1 MQAIEL
7 GRKEDNIARAT
18 AIMGRPEFIRNIGT
32 AAHIDHGKCM
42 TADSMVFVNGSWI
55 SAGELYS
62 IHASGTPVLDDGEQT
77 VYEAGGG
84 DYTLSLSTPSLSLG
98 RRRITHVWKIRNDS
112 PLLTVR
118 PSSGPS
124 VTVTPEHKF
133 LVLREGGIE
142 DIPSSLIRKGDLLL
156 APGSVQLN
164 DGEVRDESM
173 LPHPG
178 SGSQT
183 LVEKAARHLVAGGA
197 DELSAMAT
205 SLLMGDARRAG
216 ILTSLG
222 ERSVRAFVSA
232 LLSEAGSSGLSSIG
246 SSSLMTLS
254 LAMLRFGVR
263 LHGDSTD
270 ERALADDAYLLSEW
284 VRGGNAAQGGFA
296 PAISTESGPGLLS
309 LQASILEAG
318 LIAVPVDE
326 VSSSFEE
333 FVYDFS
339 VEETHNLLVNGL
351 IIHNTTL
358 SDNLIAGA
366 GMMSEDLAGKQLLL
380 DFDEQEQARGITINA
395 ANASMVESIEGN
407 DFLINL
413 IDTPG
418 HVDFGGDVT
427 RAMRAIDGVLI
438 LVDAVEQVM
447 PQTETVIR
455 QALKE
460 RVRPILFVNKV
471 DRLINELKVTPE
483 DMQKRFIAIIN
494 DVNKRIAAAAPEGL
508 KKLWGVKV
516 EDDTVLFGSAYNNWA
531 ISASYMK
538 KTAITFPDIYN
549 HLKNNDQKTLA
560 QKIPLHKVV
569 LEAVIKNH
577 PNPLEAQKLRI
588 PTIWKGDLESDVGK
602 ALVSVDPEGP
612 TIFMVTKIIIDPHAG
627 EVAVGR
633 LFSGTIRRG
642 QELYVS
648 GIAGTNRV
656 QTVSLA
662 VGADRIPVESVQ
674 AGNIAAVTGLKDAIA
689 GSTVASIEGV
699 EPFEKMVHYSEPVV
713 TVAIEAKQMKD
724 LPKLIEVLRSIAKA
738 DPSISVEINSET
750 GEHLLSGMG
759 ELHLDVTQYRII
771 NDYKTDINASKPIVV
786 YRESVEGRGGP
797 FEGKSPNKHNRFYVV
812 VEPLE
817 EAIVKAI
824 SEGEI
829 KVDGRI
835 KDSKALARK
844 LQDLGMERD
853 EARGVQMFHES
864 NVLIDYTKGIQ
875 YLFETMELCKQ
886 AFEEAM
892 RLGPLAQEKCMHV
905 KVKIVDAKLHEDSIH
920 RGPAQVIPATR
931 SAIYGAMAVAG
942 RMLYE
947 PVQRIYINVPPDVM
961 GDAIRELQQR
971 RGVIQDMRQDGE
983 NTVIEAMAPVA
994 EMFGFASAIRS
1005 ATQGRAL
1012 WSTENAGYEKVPKEI
1027 ADKVVPDIRKRKG
1040 LNPQPYEA
1048 SYYSD

>member
-1 MQAIEL
+1 M

-42 TADSMVFVNGSWI
+42 TAESMVFVNGNWI
-55 SAGELYS
+55 SAGALYDR
-62 IHASGTPVLDDGEQT
+62 HASGIPVLDDDEQT
-77 VYEAGGG
+77 VYTAGPGES
-84 DYTLSLSTPSLSLG
+84 TISLDIESMKLQ
-98 RRRITHVWKIRNDS
+98 RRNITHVWRLRNDS
-112 PLLTVR
+112 ALITIR
-118 PSSGPS
+118 PRLGQS

-133 LVLREGGIE
+133 IVFRDGGISE
-142 DIPSSLIRKGDLLL
+142 TPSSSIRVGDMLIVPSRVDLADGESAEEEFHALHGESAMKVIGDAARYSATGEGNSVAREAAAQLLGDQNGTGML
-156 APGSVQLN
+156 ARMGEGSIRHFLSTLN
-164 DGEVRDESM
+164 DSI
-173 LPHPG
+173 
-178 SGSQT
+178 SG
-183 LVEKAARHLVAGGA
+183 
-197 DELSAMAT
+197 D
-205 SLLMGDARRAG
+205 
-216 ILTSLG
+216 
-222 ERSVRAFVSA
+222 
-232 LLSEAGSSGLSSIG
+232 SSDIAPVQGYRTI
-246 SSSLMTLS
+246 S

-263 LHGDSTD
+263 LHCDAYD
-270 ERALADDAYLLSEW
+270 EQSVADDMYLLRSWASGAVEFDS
-284 VRGGNAAQGGFA
+284 VPLSLMNFKV
-296 PAISTESGPGLLS
+296 ESGQGQLLLTS
-309 LQASILEAG
+309 LEEAG
-318 LIAVPVDE
+318 LSAIPVE
-326 VSSSFEE
+326 SISSAFEDY
-333 FVYDFS
+333 VYDFS
-339 VEETHNLLVNGL
+339 VEGTHNLLVNGF

-366 GMMSEDLAGKQLLL
+366 GMMSEELAGKQLLL

-395 ANASMVESIEGN
+395 ANASMVESIGGK
-407 DFLINL
+407 DYLINL

-455 QALKE
+455 QALRE
-460 RVRPILFVNKV
+460 RVRPILFINKV

-483 DMQKRFIAIIN
+483 DMQRRFVSIIN

-538 KTAITFPDIYN
+538 KSAITFADIYT
-549 HLKNNDQKTLA
+549 HLKNGEQKMLA

-577 PNPLEAQKLRI
+577 PNPLDAQRMRI

-602 ALVSVDPEGP
+602 SLMTVNPSGP
-612 TIFMVTKIIIDPHAG
+612 TIFMVTKIIIDQHAG

-633 LFSGTIRRG
+633 LFSGTLRRG

-648 GIAGTNRV
+648 GMPNPNRV
-656 QTVSLA
+656 QTVALS
-662 VGADRIPVESVQ
+662 VGADRIPVDEVQ

-689 GSTVASIEGV
+689 GSTVASIQGI

-738 DPSISVEINSET
+738 DPSITVEINQET

-771 NDYKTDINASKPIVV
+771 HDYKTEINSSKPIVV
-786 YRESVEGRGGP
+786 YRESVGGAGGP
-797 FEGKSPNKHNRFYVV
+797 FEGKSPNKHNRFYIE

-817 EAIVKAI
+817 ETVVKAI
-824 SEGEI
+824 TEGEI
-829 KVDGRI
+829 RTEGRI
-835 KDSKALARK
+835 KDSKALAKK
-844 LQDLGMERD
+844 LQDLGMERE
-853 EARGVQMFHES
+853 EARGVQMFQDT
-864 NVLIDYTKGIQ
+864 NVFIDYTKGIQ

-886 AFEEAM
+886 SFEEAM
-892 RLGPLAQEKCMHV
+892 RLGPLAQERCMHV

-942 RMLYE
+942 RVLYE
-947 PVQRIYINVPPDVM
+947 PVQKIYINVPPDVM
-961 GDAIRELQQR
+961 GDAIREIQQR
-971 RGVIQDMRQDGE
+971 RGVIIDMRQEGE
-983 NTVIEAMAPVA
+983 NTIVEAKAPVA

-1012 WSTENAGYEKVPKEI
+1012 WSTENAGYEVVPKEI
-1027 ADKVVPDIRKRKG
+1027 ADKVVPEIRKRKG
-1040 LNPQPYEA
+1040 LNPQPYEP